1 VFVHEQGDALD
12 GVHPQAST
20 GDAGGRSNLRAGG
33 AGRANA
39 ARARQLL
46 RSSLML
52 VPGACAAATIPGMQA
67 VNRYSGRGG
76 NDAPRESGI
85 MATRTIWKGAIS
97 FGLVHIPVGLHTA
110 TTESGV
116 DFDWLDKRSM
126 DPVGY
131 KRINKRTGKEIDKD
145 NIVKGVEYED
155 GQYVIISPDEIAEA
169 YPRTTQTIEI
179 QQFVDAGEVSFVY
192 LERPY
197 YVAPI
202 NKGQKVYAL
211 LRDTLA
217 KAGKIGIAKVVI
229 QTKQHL
235 AALIPSGDALVL
247 NLMRWGDEVK
257 STEDLDLPKA
267 GAKASAPSASELK
280 MARMLVDDMS
290 GQWDPEQYKDEFKA
304 AVMDL
309 VARKVKAGKTE
320 TVIEPQEETP
330 AYADN
335 VIDLTELLQR
345 SLKGRS
351 SGKAANGAGNGTGN
365 ATAKG
370 KAAAKKTAK
379 KAAARPAKKKAAG
392 AKAAKTRKAA

>member
-1 VFVHEQGDALD
+1 
-12 GVHPQAST
+12 
-20 GDAGGRSNLRAGG
+20 
-33 AGRANA
+33 
-39 ARARQLL
+39 
-46 RSSLML
+46 
-52 VPGACAAATIPGMQA
+52 
-67 VNRYSGRGG
+67 
-76 NDAPRESGI
+76 

-155 GQYVIISPDEIAEA
+155 GQYVIISPDEISGA

-179 QQFVDAGEVSFVY
+179 QQFVDAGEVPFVY

-197 YVAPI
+197 YLAPI
-202 NKGQKVYAL
+202 DKGQKVYAL

-217 KAGKIGIAKVVI
+217 KSGKIGIAKVVI

-235 AALIPSGDALVL
+235 AALIPAGDALVL

-257 STEDLDLPKA
+257 AADDLDLPKS
-267 GAKASAPSASELK
+267 GAKATTPNASELK

-290 GQWDPEQYKDEFKA
+290 GHWDPEQYKDEFKA

-320 TVIEPQEETP
+320 TVIEPQEESP

-345 SLKGRS
+345 SLKGRAPAKAS
-351 SGKAANGAGNGTGN
+351 NGGGSRTAARKTARKAVTKAATKAATKVATKATNKAADRATTKTTTKTANGKASAS
-365 ATAKG
+365 AKS
-370 KAAAKKTAK
+370 
-379 KAAARPAKKKAAG
+379 
-392 AKAAKTRKAA
+392 RKAA